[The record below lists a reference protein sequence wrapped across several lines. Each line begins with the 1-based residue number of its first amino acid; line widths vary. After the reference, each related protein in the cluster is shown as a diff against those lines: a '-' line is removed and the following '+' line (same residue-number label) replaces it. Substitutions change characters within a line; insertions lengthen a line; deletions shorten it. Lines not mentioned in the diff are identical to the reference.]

1 VYQSAGKNFT
11 GGITRQGSRWLRRI
25 MVEVAHS
32 AVKARDSKL
41 RMFYL
46 RVKSRRGEKTAIVA
60 VARKMLVLIH
70 HFLVNE

>member
-1 VYQSAGKNFT
+1 
-11 GGITRQGSRWLRRI
+11 